1 MKVLV
6 LGGGGREHA
15 LCWALAR
22 DHEVLCAPGNAG
34 IAAVAD
40 VRECDPTDTAAVR
53 ELAVHEGV
61 DLVVVGP
68 EAPLVGGSDPTTR

>member
-22 DHEVLCAPGNAG
+22 SASVGKVCCAPGNAG
-34 IAAVAD
+34 TAEVAETVAA
-40 VRECDPTDTAAVR
+40 DPTDTALVR
-53 ELAVHEGV
+53 EVALRDAV
-61 DLVVVGP
+61 DLVV
-68 EAPLVGGSDPTTR
+68 